1 MPHPPGGLL
10 RIGDVASRSGLSVK
24 TIRFYC
30 DEGLLEPSMRS
41 ESRYRLFGEEVF
53 GELAL
58 LRRLRAMDLPLAEVA
73 SVLRARRSGVCTCT
87 RLQSTIKS
95 KVDEVETR
103 LHELSLLKQEL
114 EELLQHWTYCGGSQR
129 GLIR

>member
-1 MPHPPGGLL
+1 MSPLPCGLL

-30 DEGLLEPSMRS
+30 DEGLLEPTLRS
-41 ESRYRLFGEEVF
+41 ESRYRLFSEEVF
-53 GELAL
+53 EELAL
-58 LRRLRAMDLPLAEVA
+58 LTRLRAMDLPLAEVSA
-73 SVLRARRSGVCTCT
+73 VLRARRSGVCTCT
-87 RLQSTIKS
+87 RLQSTIKC

-114 EELLQHWTYCGGSQR
+114 EELLQHWEHCGGSER